1 MSTVARYNLLHQLF
15 YKKIIILVLQSDVVW
30 PTTVLAIYV
39 LPLLYNKS
47 ACHMCVFVCIVLMSS
62 VYSLKNSRLTVE
74 DSKVLSAKPFA
85 GM

>member
-1 MSTVARYNLLHQLF
+1 
-15 YKKIIILVLQSDVVW
+15 
-30 PTTVLAIYV
+30 
-39 LPLLYNKS
+39 
-47 ACHMCVFVCIVLMSS
+47 MCVFVCIVLMSS